1 MKNLILCLAMAA
13 ILMTG
18 CNQQKDERIHVRE
31 GVASDNLLSNIVT
44 RPVGAAFSAIIGEG
58 IVIDKAFTK
67 RNDAG
72 LLEVYVN
79 GFNKSVGT
87 KRFRYRVEWL
97 DEDGQMIETKTSVWL
112 PMSAMG
118 KQPFS
123 FKVVAPRPE
132 AVNFRMDTRKWEK

>member
-1 MKNLILCLAMAA
+1 MKVLILFLVTLTVLMA
-13 ILMTG
+13 G
-18 CNQQKDERIHVRE
+18 CTPQADQRVNVRE
-31 GVASDNLLSNIVT
+31 EVASDTIASNIVT
-44 RPVGAAFSAIIGEG
+44 RPVAYAFSAIIGEG

-67 RNDAG
+67 RNDSG

-97 DEDGQMIETKTSVWL
+97 DENGQIIETKTSVWL

-132 AVNFRMDTRKWEK
+132 AVNFRMDTRKWEN